1 MDDLKLTPLSVS
13 TGHAEKIL
21 DVGHTKLK
29 DLIRDGQLK
38 AVVAGRRILVDSIAA
53 YHASLPKYV
62 PGSTL
67 DLAPLNPVKRKTRR
81 ARRTRKLPGQRAGG
95 NRSNLKDAQK

>member
-38 AVVAGRRILVDSIAA
+38 AVVAGRRIRILVDSIAA
-53 YHASLPKYV
+53 YHASLPK
-62 PGSTL
+62 
-67 DLAPLNPVKRKTRR
+67 
-81 ARRTRKLPGQRAGG
+81 
-95 NRSNLKDAQK
+95 